1 MTTGGDFVGRDKTV
15 HGDQINMGNVSGAG
29 IAIGRGAHASVT
41 QGVSPSELEPLFEQL
56 LGTVRQHAPA
66 DQQAAA
72 VEQVQALKA
81 EVAKGKQAEDRKIAK
96 IVDGLV
102 DMVPKAVGAILS
114 TFGSPILDG
123 IAGPVTTFVLDKLKG
138 A

>member
-1 MTTGGDFVGRDKTV
+1 M
-15 HGDQINMGNVSGAG
+15 
-29 IAIGRGAHASVT
+29 
-41 QGVSPSELEPLFEQL
+41 
-56 LGTVRQHAPA
+56 
-66 DQQAAA
+66 
-72 VEQVQALKA
+72 EQVQALKA